1 MVAVSRL
8 SKRGRLFDVSFE
20 FEQGSLALIGP
31 NGAGKSTLLSILAGR
46 IKADGGEA
54 KLFGSPP
61 RSLSAAKL
69 RAYLPQQIAFPSHLR
84 TLEILRA
91 ARQLKGLADGAM
103 TEAIAR
109 MRLEPVLAKP
119 VGTLSVG
126 MRQRLAL
133 AAGLMGG
140 ARLWLLDEP
149 AAAIDPGGFS
159 CLQEWVSDHLKGGGV
174 VIVSAHRPEEVAALA
189 TEALLLRAGRLIHR
203 AKVDELYRYVLAD
216 GRELAEVLPGSR
228 IERRPVAALKE
239 ALYEQD
245 EQDDR

>member
-1 MVAVSRL
+1 MVAVSGL
-8 SKRGRLFDVSFE
+8 GKRGRLFDVSFE

-61 RSLSAAKL
+61 RSLNAAKL
-69 RAYLPQQIAFPSHLR
+69 RAYLPQQVAFPVHLR
-84 TLEILRA
+84 AREILQA
-91 ARQLKGLADGAM
+91 ARQLKGLAGGALA
-103 TEAIAR
+103 EAVAR
-109 MRLEPVLAKP
+109 MHLEPVLDKP
-119 VGTLSVG
+119 VGTLSGG

-159 CLQEWVSDHLKGGGV
+159 CLQAWLSDHRRSGGT
-174 VIVSAHRPEEVAALA
+174 VIISAHRPEEVAALA

-203 AKVDELYRYVLAD
+203 AKVEDLYRYVLSD
-216 GRELAEVLPGSR
+216 GRRLDEVLPGAR
-228 IERRPVAALKE
+228 LTREPVAALRE
-239 ALYEQD
+239 ALYE
-245 EQDDR
+245 EDDQ

>member
-1 MVAVSRL
+1 MVAVSGL
-8 SKRGRLFDVSFE
+8 GKRGRLFEVSFSS
-20 FEQGSLALIGP
+20 EQGSLALIGP

-46 IKADGGEA
+46 IKADEGEA
-54 KLFGSPP
+54 SLFGQPP
-61 RSLSAAKL
+61 RSLGAAKL
-69 RAYLPQQIAFPSHLR
+69 RAYLPQQVAFPVHLR
-84 TLEILRA
+84 ARELLQA
-91 ARQLKGLADGAM
+91 ARYLKRLADSALA
-103 TEAIAR
+103 EAVAR
-109 MRLEPVLAKP
+109 MHLEPVLAKP